1 MATIKNRIGKTC
13 AAARKARG
21 WTINRT
27 VIESGLKAHQIEGI
41 ETGSTAYTF
50 DSLVQLCSVL
60 GVTIDV
66 TYTAPK
72 S

>member
-1 MATIKNRIGKTC
+1 MAINKKKVGKVC
-13 AAARKARG
+13 AAARKEKG

-41 ETGSTAYTF
+41 ENGSTAYTF

-60 GVTIDV
+60 GITIDV
-66 TYTAPK
+66 TYTASK